1 MFNLSYKNEKGSI
14 TLYVLVAMLL
24 IISVLTIVYMQINQ
38 KNANQLKALTSI
50 QREYQSNDKNMDDNY
65 DEIINRIGRGVY
77 ISLITSDG
85 AQYDVSQWTNKDLI
99 LRIYYPDDVA
109 DDEKYYYKDGEKIK
123 YTENEIIDSNCTIKV
138 EYGGQVEE
146 VKITKMDKSSP
157 IINSLTVLDTT
168 ISSLKINVEASD
180 NLSGIKTYKYY
191 LDNTLV
197 ETSELD
203 TYTYTGLTSGTK
215 YTLRVEVIDNL
226 GNTSSDSTDTTT
238 LTPVARIES
247 VYYGTLQSA
256 IDAVPNDNTETT
268 VTLLTNISENVEINE
283 NKNIIL
289 DLDNYTITNSKGTP
303 IITSSGKLAIK
314 DGSITGTYT
323 DKVSTICVN
332 ANSELNLSNSI
343 IDRNSEDTYSWE
355 TIELYGDLNIDS
367 GKINNANSNA
377 ICTYADYDTNIEIS
391 GTAEISS
398 VSSLAISNHAEMT
411 ITGGKITSTNGN
423 AINNYG
429 TLKISGTA
437 QISSASTNYVAI
449 ANQNGATMTIT
460 GGTITSTNSGVLNNY
475 GTVNISGTAQISSA
489 STNYI
494 AITNQNGATMT
505 ITGGTINA
513 PDTNAISNNGELEIG
528 ETAKLSSTN
537 LPTISNGSEGTVT
550 ITGGTITSTNGN
562 AINNYGTV
570 TITGGTISSTNKVA
584 IFNQS
589 GETVT
594 ITGGTITSTN
604 GNVINNY
611 GTLKISGTAKITA
624 SNKSYPTL
632 YNQSGA
638 TATISG
644 GTISN
649 TAGGYS
655 IYNEGSV
662 TKTGGTVSGPTYRNL
677 NITNVTKM

>member
-411 ITGGKITSTNGN
+411 ITGGTITSTNGN

-449 ANQNGATMTIT
+449 SNQNGGTMK
-460 GGTITSTNSGVLNNY
+460 
-475 GTVNISGTAQISSA
+475 
-489 STNYI
+489 
-494 AITNQNGATMT
+494 

-604 GNVINNY
+604 GNAINNY